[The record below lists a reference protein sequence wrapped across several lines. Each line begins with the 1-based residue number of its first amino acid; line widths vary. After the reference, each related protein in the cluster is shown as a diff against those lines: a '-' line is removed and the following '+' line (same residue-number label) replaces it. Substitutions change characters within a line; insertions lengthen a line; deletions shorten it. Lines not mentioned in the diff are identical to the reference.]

1 MKKIYIKER
10 KRHKTDFQFFMHD
23 FVDVC
28 REAGF
33 EEKKDLF
40 PSYSWHIRAILRD
53 ILIFIYRL
61 IHSNLPFILRRKKSL
76 VITSNGVMESLR
88 LFLCYGMFG
97 LQLGKECIIV
107 LNC

>member
-53 ILIFIYRL
+53 ILIFI
-61 IHSNLPFILRRKKSL
+61 
-76 VITSNGVMESLR
+76 
-88 LFLCYGMFG
+88 
-97 LQLGKECIIV
+97 
-107 LNC
+107 